1 MTKKFLSIDELKKVI
16 QKLKQKSKK
25 IVLCHGVF
33 DLLHIGH
40 IEYFKEAKSKGDK
53 LIVSV
58 TSDEFVNKGPNRPAF
73 NFRERL
79 EAISS
84 LGVVDYVVLSSNPTA
99 VNMIK
104 ELKPSF
110 YCKGPDYKKKNN
122 DISGEIKN
130 EIKAVKSIGGKV
142 IFTSG
147 KTFSSSKLLNNL
159 DNKNSSSNR
168 NTLSSVKKNFSYNKI
183 KNLIENFS
191 KIKVLVI
198 GETIIDQY
206 IFCEAL
212 GKSGKEPVLVLKDVK
227 QEEYLGGAA
236 AISRHLSSFCKKI
249 TLLSMVGENKD
260 RLKEIKNGLPKNV
273 EFKFIQKSKSPTII
287 KKRYLDSLTLN
298 KIIGVDS
305 INDDFLTDKDEKKF
319 NNLLKLNLKKYD
331 LVIVSDYGHG
341 FISEKSA
348 KLICKLSKFTALN
361 AQINAANIGYH
372 SMSKYKNVD
381 CLIVNEKELRH
392 ESRDKKGNIEPLIK
406 KFSKKQIIKNII
418 VTQGVTGSLLY
429 NKKKNQFTQC
439 EAFAENAIDK
449 VGAGDTML
457 SLISLCL
464 KSNLNK
470 NLSLFISSLGAALSV
485 KSIGNKF
492 ALSKIKVLKSI
503 SHLLQ

>member
-1 MTKKFLSIDELKKVI
+1 MTNKILSVDELKKVVL
-16 QKLKQKSKK
+16 KLKQKGKK

-40 IEYFKEAKSKGDK
+40 IDYFKEAKSKGDK

-73 NFRERL
+73 NSRERL

-84 LGVVDYVVLSSNPTA
+84 LGVVDYVVLSSDPTA
-99 VNMIK
+99 INTIK

-110 YCKGPDYKKKNN
+110 YCKGPDYKKNNN
-122 DISGEIKN
+122 DITGEIKN

-142 IFTSG
+142 FFTSG

-159 DNKNSSSNR
+159 DDPNSSSNIS
-168 NTLSSVKKNFSYNKI
+168 TLSSVKKKFSYNKI
-183 KNLIENFS
+183 KNLIEDFS

-249 TLLSMVGENKD
+249 TLLSMVGEKKERLREINK
-260 RLKEIKNGLPKNV
+260 GLPKNV
-273 EFKFIQKSKSPTII
+273 EFKFIQKSNSPTII

-341 FISEKSA
+341 LISEKSA
-348 KLICKLSKFTALN
+348 KLICKLSKFIALN

-372 SMSKYKNVD
+372 SMSKYKNID

-392 ESRDKKGNIEPLIK
+392 ESRDKKGSIEPLIR
-406 KFSKKQIIKNII
+406 KFAKNQIINNVI

-429 NKKKNQFTQC
+429 NRKKNQFTHC
-439 EAFAENAIDK
+439 EAFAKNAIDK

-457 SLISLCL
+457 SLISLCI
-464 KSNLNK
+464 KSNLHK